1 MKKERHHR
9 KNQKKLEFSG
19 DEKSAMTE
27 ATQAAISRLE
37 RFQPMRTVA
46 HGDGSSPPAGPP
58 AGGPAPLLL
67 SVALPTKRMKACV
80 IRTDF
85 QFFAAD
91 VLRCRSVFKKI
102 QKVFSI

>member
-46 HGDGSSPPAGPP
+46 HGDDFTSAGDDEQ
-58 AGGPAPLLL
+58 LLWL
-67 SVALPTKRMKACV
+67 RQELEKQYELEDQTKAEFKSFQRYFKRM
-80 IRTDF
+80 
-85 QFFAAD
+85 
-91 VLRCRSVFKKI
+91 FKMMFHDLCLKC
-102 QKVFSI
+102 FGL